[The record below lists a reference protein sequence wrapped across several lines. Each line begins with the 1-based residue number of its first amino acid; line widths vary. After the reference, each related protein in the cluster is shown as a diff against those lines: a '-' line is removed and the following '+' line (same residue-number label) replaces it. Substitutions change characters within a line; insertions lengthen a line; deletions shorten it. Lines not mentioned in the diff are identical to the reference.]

1 MAKKLVSLKNS
12 SSSLKG
18 NVLSSPKSPRTFK
31 RSISSPR
38 TFKRSISSPGGNRL
52 KRSATTLRR
61 TISSPKRQLSRTV
74 TKTKKCIKTR
84 ISPNFGVRAKKAC
97 KLTKKYDIFTGGLCT
112 KCIEDMPKEIKNIK
126 YLTDVDLVDKLEKA
140 CKNNKLHAYCNEC
153 KHSFIVHKS
162 NIALFSS
169 KEFEKVI

>member
-1 MAKKLVSLKNS
+1 MSNIKN
-12 SSSLKG
+12 K
-18 NVLSSPKSPRTFK
+18 FK
-31 RSISSPR
+31 RSISSQ
-38 TFKRSISSPGGNRL
+38 SGNKL

-74 TKTKKCIKTR
+74 TKTKKCIKTKT
-84 ISPNFGVRAKKAC
+84 SPNFGTRAKKAC

-112 KCIEDMPKEIKNIK
+112 KCIDEMPKKIANIK
-126 YLTDVDLVDKLEKA
+126 YLTDVDLVDKLEKV
-140 CKNNKLHAYCNEC
+140 CQNDKLHAYCNEC

-169 KEFEKVI
+169 KEFEKAI

>member
-1 MAKKLVSLKNS
+1 MAKKLVSLQNS
-12 SSSLKG
+12 TSSLKG
-18 NVLSSPKSPRTFK
+18 NVLSSPKSLN
-31 RSISSPR
+31 RSISIPKSL
-38 TFKRSISSPGGNRL
+38 KRSISSPGGNKL

-61 TISSPKRQLSRTV
+61 TISSPKRQLSRTM

-84 ISPNFGVRAKKAC
+84 ISPNFGTRAKKAC

-112 KCIEDMPKEIKNIK
+112 KCIEDMPTEIKNIR

-140 CKNNKLHAYCNEC
+140 CQNDKLHAYCNEC

-169 KEFEKVI
+169 KEFEKAI